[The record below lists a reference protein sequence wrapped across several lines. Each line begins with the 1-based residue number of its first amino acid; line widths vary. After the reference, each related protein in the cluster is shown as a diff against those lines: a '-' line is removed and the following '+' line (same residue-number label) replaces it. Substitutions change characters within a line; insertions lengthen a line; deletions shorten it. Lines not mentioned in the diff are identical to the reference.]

1 MRYLKSRDLT
11 QLFKVEDYF
20 FDAYWY
26 VNESEHKWG
35 YLQKKDKGDGKRE
48 LKGKFKGLHAYD
60 SELHIKFQT
69 NFNNYYHAEIS
80 EIERNINEPTYCNHA
95 TAVYLKELGLDYLA
109 EYFKNHDANEC
120 FDYLMDCS
128 NTSGSKVIKVN
139 KPITYASY
147 NSTSITIAIQKG
159 DIIPGKF
166 DKNGKQLYQIG
177 HVAPVIGKG
186 SDGKIYIANKGSL
199 PLDGVVD
206 IETGFGV
213 GLDKI
218 SFFEVYR

>member
-26 VNESEHKWG
+26 VNESEHKWAFT
-35 YLQKKDKGDGKRE
+35 QHK
-48 LKGKFKGLHAYD
+48 
-60 SELHIKFQT
+60 HIGIGRQEI
-69 NFNNYYHAEIS
+69 FNNFHTYRCNINMAFFANFYNYRHAEIK
-80 EIERNINEPTYCNHA
+80 NITIDRYPTWCNHA
-95 TAVYLKELGLDYLA
+95 TAVYLPDDLA

-120 FDYLMDCS
+120 FDHLVTECDKRDKIHMIHIP
-128 NTSGSKVIKVN
+128 NN
-139 KPITYASY
+139 YAGY
-147 NSTSITIAIQKG
+147 IYEKITIAIQKG

-166 DKNGKQLYQIG
+166 DKKGKQLYEIG

-186 SDGKIYIANKGSL
+186 SDGKIYIANKGAIQN
-199 PLDGVVD
+199 DGVVD

-213 GLDKI
+213 KLEDI
-218 SFFEVYR
+218 SFFEIYR